1 VNVADY
7 LPRDLF
13 KGKPVFVTGGGSGI
27 NLGIAKTF
35 AALGADVAICGRT
48 PERLEAAAA
57 DLGKYGVR
65 VSTSVADVRDLDAVR
80 AAFAKSYADLGPAY
94 TVVCG
99 AAGNFV
105 ARAESI
111 SSNGFR
117 AVVDID
123 LIGSFH
129 TSLAAFEQLRE
140 TRGNLI
146 FISAGQASQPYAF
159 QAHVAAAK
167 AGVES
172 LMRNL
177 ALEWG
182 RHGIRSNAIVPGPIE
197 DTEGMRRL
205 GAAAGGDEP
214 WTRSIPLGRFGRVA
228 EIGAMAA
235 VLASPLSAYVTGT
248 AVEVDGGSGLG
259 GSAGFNAAV
268 ERTLAETAS
277 AKGNA

>member
-268 ERTLAETAS
+268 ERTLADTAS